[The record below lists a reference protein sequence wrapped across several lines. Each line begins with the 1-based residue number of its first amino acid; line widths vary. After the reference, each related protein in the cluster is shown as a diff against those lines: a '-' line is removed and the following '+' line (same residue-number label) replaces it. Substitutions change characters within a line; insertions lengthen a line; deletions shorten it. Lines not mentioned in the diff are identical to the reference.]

1 MRSILRSWARKGA
14 ALAALVMGSAAQ
26 AQTVPTVAAAS
37 DLKFALEAVAAQ
49 FQQQTG
55 QSVRLVFGSSGHF
68 KTQILQGAPFHL
80 FMSADEQFVFDLV
93 DAGKTEDRGR
103 AYAVGRIGI
112 LVPPGSPLK
121 PDGELQDLAAALKDG
136 PYRISARAARTN
148 RATQHWIL
156 ELTQTVEGAEAV
168 MATATVVTALRR
180 EVWHRQ
186 DLSLP
191 SVPAPETIA
200 TVRLF
205 HEVEWVNR
213 YEFRLLEGDVPQ
225 TWDDS
230 ERDSQTRM
238 WLRDAQGRALDLTAI
253 ASMSDAFYPR
263 IWLRRAKRVPTG
275 TVSLSLFFH
284 ASEQE
289 LAALDDP
296 HVYGQARAQDFR
308 HGFFDQTAHLW
319 SRSGVLLVS
328 AHQIVYYKE

>member
-1 MRSILRSWARKGA
+1 MSAAARSGRDIYLLDQALVLRPGAQAGLFEGQTHAGWANMVGPYGGITA
-14 ALAALVMGSAAQ
+14 ALMVQAVMQSQCLGEPVSL
-26 AQTVPTVAAAS
+26 TVN
-37 DLKFALEAVAAQ
+37 
-49 FQQQTG
+49 
-55 QSVRLVFGSSGHF
+55 
-68 KTQILQGAPFHL
+68 
-80 FMSADEQFVFDLV
+80 
-93 DAGKTEDRGR
+93 
-103 AYAVGRIGI
+103 Y
-112 LVPPGSPLK
+112 
-121 PDGELQDLAAALKDG
+121 AAALKDG

-156 ELTQTVEGAEAV
+156 ELTQTLEGAEAV

-186 DLSLP
+186 DLTLP

-200 TVRLF
+200 PVRLF

-213 YEFRLLEGDVPQ
+213 YEFRLLEGGVPQ
-225 TWDDS
+225 TWDDT

-296 HVYGQARAQDFR
+296 QVYGQARAQDFR
-308 HGFFDQTAHLW
+308 HGFFDQTAHFW
-319 SRSGVLLVS
+319 SRSGLLLVS